1 MYPTRSSNTV
11 IAAAL
16 AALVLAGC
24 ETRRDTEPPQ
34 TGAVGSA
41 TDTAG
46 VAPAA
51 GDTTTSVGAATG
63 TLTDA
68 NIVALLDEA
77 NKADSVAGAFARPK
91 ATDPDVKAYA
101 QLMMTEHHLLR
112 QKGQELAKKLNLTPE
127 PPADDP
133 VKAAAKAEMEA
144 LRAAPKGAQF
154 DRTYIDQ
161 EVTIH
166 KAVIDLAEQAHAAT
180 QNAELKGLIETAK
193 PYLER
198 HLERAES
205 IQKKLGKPTA

>member
-1 MYPTRSSNTV
+1 MIVVSFTV
-11 IAAAL
+11 L
-16 AALVLAGC
+16 
-24 ETRRDTEPPQ
+24 
-34 TGAVGSA
+34 
-41 TDTAG
+41 
-46 VAPAA
+46 
-51 GDTTTSVGAATG
+51 
-63 TLTDA
+63 
-68 NIVALLDEA
+68 
-77 NKADSVAGAFARPK
+77 
-91 ATDPDVKAYA
+91 YA
-101 QLMMTEHHLLR
+101 QLMMTEHHVLR

-154 DRTYIDQ
+154 DQTYVDQ

-166 KAVIDLAEQAHAAT
+166 KAVIDLAEKAHAAT

-205 IQKKLGKPTA
+205 LQKKLGKPTA